1 MINMEGIFKYHNKSK
16 FEIIGFDYGFKNN
29 DDTHFRIKNYFD
41 KFYYVHDLSDKEIAQ
56 LSIKNGIDIAIHRNG
71 YSQNSRSNIFNY
83 RAAPIQISFL
93 GYPGTTCL
101 EFIDYIIADK
111 IVIPEENIQYYSE
124 KLFIYLI
131 HITLHTMKEKFPK
144 NHITREQFGIGSN
157 TFVMCCFNNT
167 L

>member
-56 LSIKNGIDIAIHRNG
+56 LSIKMELILLSIEMVIVRIQDQIYLTIV
-71 YSQNSRSNIFNY
+71 
-83 RAAPIQISFL
+83 AAPIQISFL
-93 GYPGTTCL
+93 GHPGTTCL
-101 EFIDYIIADK
+101 KFIDYMIADK

-124 KLFIYLI
+124 KIIYLPN
-131 HITLHTMKEKFPK
+131 TYYPTYDERKNFQK
-144 NHITREQFGIGSN
+144 NHN
-157 TFVMCCFNNT
+157 
-167 L
+167 